1 MKEPRV
7 VVSDLAVADILA
19 QADWYELQSDSKL
32 ATRWER
38 AMTSSV
44 LRLIR
49 MPRSGQICGF
59 TVQAL
64 QEVRRFP
71 ISGFRSHLIFYR
83 FSLVTTKSTFL
94 RVLHGARDLDR
105 LLSG

>member
-7 VVSDLAVADILA
+7 VVSDLAVVDILA

-38 AMTSSV
+38 AVTFSV
-44 LRLIR
+44 LRLVR

-64 QEVRRFP
+64 QDVRRFP

-83 FSLVTTKSTFL
+83 IRNNEIHIL

-105 LLSG
+105 PLSG